1 MLGGIG
7 GRRRRGWQ
15 RVRWL
20 DGITDSMDMS
30 LSKLWELVMDREAWC
45 AAIYGVTESQ
55 TRLNDW
61 TELNWTDPG
70 KLDSMLLTSKV
81 KVKVKVK
88 SLSPVWLFG
97 APWTV
102 AYQALLSMGFSS
114 QEYWSG
120 LPFPSP
126 GDLPNPGIEP
136 VSPALQT
143 DALPSEPPG
152 KPDFQDMVTN
162 TFSTRV
168 LRPTP
173 EVTEI
178 FAKLFILV
186 SRCPL
191 SPTHTL
197 RF

>member
-1 MLGGIG
+1 MVSPTQWTWVLVNSASWWWT
-7 GRRRRGWQ
+7 GRPGVLLFMGSR
-15 RVRWL
+15 RVRH
-20 DGITDSMDMS
+20 
-30 LSKLWELVMDREAWC
+30 
-45 AAIYGVTESQ
+45 
-55 TRLNDW
+55 DW
-61 TELNWTDPG
+61 TTELNWTDPG
-70 KLDSMLLTSKV
+70 KLDSMLLTA
-81 KVKVKVK
+81 KVKVK

-136 VSPALQT
+136 WSPALQT

-186 SRCPL
+186 SQSPL
-191 SPTHTL
+191 PPTHTL